1 MVTNFTFNGD
11 QLNWAIE
18 QAPVAIALFDRQ
30 LRYRIASDR
39 WLEYHGLNVGP
50 PPVGSR
56 YTDLFPQAP
65 QHWVDR
71 YRKCLDHTLATS
83 DSGYLPLPNGHAIWM
98 HWQASPWIDPSSQV
112 CGLILHA
119 ERVEESIEVNL
130 SWARAVQFSP
140 DLYSIFHLDGRIKH
154 VNAAWKKTLGYGPT
168 DVCNRSFYEL
178 VHPED
183 LSQCEIAIEQLIAG
197 QPLTH
202 LENRYR
208 HCDGSYHWLQWSA
221 MVEFDRGEI
230 YAVARDITK
239 RHDANE
245 ALARSEIQLRDQA
258 KTLEQA
264 LSELNN
270 TQMQLVQTEKL
281 STLGQML
288 AGVAHEINNPVN
300 FIYGNLLHAR
310 EYTQDLLNLIH
321 LYRQE
326 YDHPSPELQEAIV
339 ASELDF
345 LIEDLPQLLTSMRLG
360 ADRIKEI
367 VSSLRNFS
375 RVDTNATTTNIHN
388 CLNSTLTI
396 LQNRIKDSPTR
407 PATII
412 EQNYGDLPTIQGY
425 AGPLSQVFMN
435 ILSNA
440 LDALEELDS
449 GRSYADIAA
458 NPNRIVIATSSDP
471 QNAYIT
477 ITDNGPGIPEDVRL
491 RLFEPFFTT
500 KPSGKGTGL
509 GLSICYQIIMEKHR
523 GCITCESPVTDD
535 GGTRFSISLPLAP
548 PGDSASD
555 ES

>member
-1 MVTNFTFNGD
+1 VVTNLTFDGD
-11 QLNWAIE
+11 QLGWAIE

-30 LRYRIASDR
+30 LCYRIASDR
-39 WLEYHGLNVGP
+39 WLEYHGLDVRQP
-50 PPVGSR
+50 PIGLR

-71 YRKCLDHTLATS
+71 YRRCLDFTLATS
-83 DSGYLPLPNGHAIWM
+83 DSGYLPLSNGHAIWM
-98 HWQASPWIDPSSQV
+98 HWQASPWVDLNNEV

-154 VNAAWKKTLGYGPT
+154 VNSAWNKTLGYSPV

-183 LSQCEIAIEQLIAG
+183 LPQCEIAIERLLAG
-197 QPLTH
+197 QPLTN

-208 HCDGSYHWLQWSA
+208 HHDGSYHWLQWSA

-230 YAVARDITK
+230 YAVARDITE

-245 ALARSEIQLRDQA
+245 ALARSETQLREQA
-258 KTLEQA
+258 QTLEQT
-264 LSELNN
+264 LSDLNN

-300 FIYGNLLHAR
+300 FIYGNLLHAK
-310 EYTQDLLNLIH
+310 EYTQDLLDLIA

-326 YDHPSPELQEAIV
+326 CENPSPKLQDAID
-339 ASELDF
+339 ASDLDF

-375 RVDTNATTTNIHN
+375 RVDTSATTTNIHN

-407 PATII
+407 PATVI
-412 EQNYGDLPTIQGY
+412 EQDYGDIPTIQGY

-440 LDALEELDS
+440 LDALEEANT
-449 GRSYADIAA
+449 GRSYAEISA
-458 NPNRIVIATSSDP
+458 NPNRIIIATRSDE
-471 QNAYIT
+471 QNVYIT
-477 ITDNGPGIPEDVRL
+477 ISDNGPGMPETVRSQ
-491 RLFEPFFTT
+491 LFEPFFTT

-509 GLSICYQIIMEKHR
+509 GLSICYQIITEKHR
-523 GCITCESPVTDD
+523 GCITCTSPASN
-535 GGTRFSISLPLAP
+535 GCGTMFSISLPLEP
-548 PGDSASD
+548 PAEPQKVSA
-555 ES
+555 

>member
-1 MVTNFTFNGD
+1 MVNNLTFNRE
-11 QLNWAIE
+11 QLGWAIE

-30 LRYRIASDR
+30 LRYRVASDR
-39 WLEYHGLNVGP
+39 WLEYHGLSASP

-71 YRKCLDHTLATS
+71 YRKCLDFTLATS
-83 DSGYLPLPNGHAIWM
+83 DSGYLPLPDGHAIWM
-98 HWQASPWIDPSSQV
+98 HWQASPWVDLNSEV

-154 VNAAWKKTLGYGPT
+154 VNAAWNKTLGYHPN

-178 VHPED
+178 VHQDD
-183 LSQCEIAIEQLIAG
+183 LPQCEVALKQLLAG
-197 QPLTH
+197 FPLTN

-208 HCDGSYHWLQWSA
+208 HQDGSYHWLQWSA
-221 MVEFDRGEI
+221 IVEFDRGEI
-230 YAVARDITK
+230 YAVARDITE

-245 ALARSEIQLRDQA
+245 ALARSEIQLREQA
-258 KTLEQA
+258 QTLEKTL
-264 LSELNN
+264 SDLNN

-300 FIYGNLLHAR
+300 FIYGNLLHAK
-310 EYTQDLLNLIH
+310 EYTQDLLSLIN

-326 YDHPSPELQEAIV
+326 CDPPSPQLQDAID
-339 ASELDF
+339 SSDLDF

-396 LQNRIKDSPTR
+396 LQNRIKDSPAR
-407 PATII
+407 PATVI
-412 EQNYGDLPTIQGY
+412 ELNYGDIPHIQGY

-435 ILSNA
+435 ILGNA
-440 LDALEELDS
+440 LDALEEGDAE
-449 GRSYADIAA
+449 RSYADIAA
-458 NPNRIVIATSSDP
+458 NPNRIVIATRSD
-471 QNAYIT
+471 QENVYVT
-477 ITDNGPGIPEDVRL
+477 ITDNGPGIPEAVRSQ
-491 RLFEPFFTT
+491 LFEPFFTT

-509 GLSICYQIIMEKHR
+509 GLSICYQIVTEKHG
-523 GCITCESPVTDD
+523 GCITCESPVNDD
-535 GGTRFSISLPLAP
+535 GGTIFSISLPLVP
-548 PGDSASD
+548 PRDPAD
-555 ES
+555 ADA